1 MVGVHTSLR
10 VGPRGSR
17 QSELELLVLSP
28 GRQGCA
34 AIDLASGALVR
45 AEHPP
50 LESPSAPF
58 DVVRGSV
65 NDDDEPDEFTHPEA
79 LTLREPPVRV
89 SRLRGRQAERYLRP
103 LLHPRGEPLLG
114 FSGPAIPFWDL
125 PAGQPS
131 ISLVDPETRPEVSR
145 DAGGAWCRFRW
156 KGVIHQL
163 PLRGPVAS
171 RGSRALVSLT
181 SPVGSHCYKVV
192 TAVL

>member
-1 MVGVHTSLR
+1 MVRVRTSMTA
-10 VGPRGSR
+10 SR
-17 QSELELLVLSP
+17 QATAGAELELLVLSP

-34 AIDLASGALVR
+34 AVDLASGALVR

-58 DVVRGSV
+58 DVVRASI
-65 NDDDEPDEFTHPEA
+65 NTDEEPDEFTHPEV
-79 LTLREPPVRV
+79 LTLADAPVRV
-89 SRLRGRQAERYLRP
+89 RRLRGRQAERYLRP

-125 PAGQPS
+125 PVGQPS
-131 ISLVDPETRPEVSR
+131 ISLVDPESRPEVSR

-156 KGVIHQL
+156 RGVIHQL

>member
-1 MVGVHTSLR
+1 VHTSLIA
-10 VGPRGSR
+10 PRRRTSAGDV
-17 QSELELLVLSP
+17 ELLVLSP

-34 AIDLASGALVR
+34 AIDLDSGALVR

-50 LESPSAPF
+50 LESPASPF
-58 DVVRGSV
+58 DVVRARVDGDGES
-65 NDDDEPDEFTHPEA
+65 DEFTHPEA
-79 LTLREPPVRV
+79 LTLAGPPVRI

-156 KGVIHQL
+156 RGVIHQL